1 MAVINMTAAFIRS
14 LSSKPP
20 DSGRVEY
27 WDSQTAGLCLRV
39 SPTGQGT
46 WTFRYRPR
54 EGAGFQRITLG
65 KLNELTLAEARER
78 VLRHRVAVSDGGD
91 PQSERKA
98 RREAASQALTFD
110 GLAQR
115 YLDEYAKPNKKSW
128 RNDEG
133 YLKRPRAAW
142 GARPAAAIARRD
154 VIALLDTIR
163 SEAPVSANRTHTIL
177 TTLFNWAAEGE
188 LLEATPIAGL
198 KKRAKETAK
207 ERVLSDPEIRVLWQM
222 LDGAESVSDDVAD
235 ALKLILVLG
244 QRPGEVAGA
253 LQSELIKLD
262 GTGDARWE
270 IPATRTKS
278 GRAHVVPL
286 PPMAVEI
293 FESALN
299 RRAIDGDGQSV
310 FASKF
315 TSRKTI
321 ARHSLS
327 HRLSRVIQRLRLDG
341 PYSEA
346 CRSLQEVPPTPH
358 DLRRTLATG
367 LARLGVPR
375 EDRKAVLAHIEG
387 DVHGQHYDKY
397 ERMREKRS
405 ALDLWTRHLRDLVG
419 KPQSSLVSSKGEIA

>member
-1 MAVINMTAAFIRS
+1 MAVVNMTAAFIRS
-14 LSSKPP
+14 LTSKPP

-27 WDSQTAGLCLRV
+27 WDSLTAGLCLRV

-91 PQSERKA
+91 PQGERKA
-98 RREAASQALTFD
+98 RRHAASQALTFD

-115 YLDEYAKPNKKSW
+115 YLNEYAKPNKKSW

-133 YLKRPRAAW
+133 YLKRPQAAW
-142 GARPAAAIARRD
+142 GARAASTITRRN
-154 VIALLDTIR
+154 VIALLDAIR
-163 SEAPVSANRTHTIL
+163 AEAPVSANRTHTIL
-177 TTLFNWAAEGE
+177 TTLFNWAVEGE

-198 KKRAKETAK
+198 KKRARETAK
-207 ERVLSDPEIRVLWQM
+207 ERVLSDPEIRVLWQK
-222 LDGAESVSDDVAD
+222 LDGAGGLSDDVAD

-253 LQSELIKLD
+253 LQSELIKLGD
-262 GTGDARWE
+262 AVDARWE
-270 IPATRTKS
+270 IPAGRTKA

-286 PPMAVEI
+286 PPMGMEL
-293 FESALN
+293 FKRALS

-327 HRLSRVIQRLRLDG
+327 HGLSRVIQRLPVDG
-341 PYSEA
+341 PDSEA
-346 CRSLQEVPPTPH
+346 RRSLKESPPTPH

-397 ERMREKRS
+397 ERLREKRS
-405 ALDLWTRHLRDLVG
+405 ALVTWEEHLAALV
-419 KPQSSLVSSKGEIA
+419 K